1 MIFRPITKPRIEF
14 IFGPLPSTF
23 KGFLFLLGLLFFLSL
38 LRRCY
43 EGLLKFKDLQDIA
56 ALFTTARTWMS
67 INRGMDKKDVVHY
80 TMEYYSVIKKKEQNS
95 AIYNDIGEPRD
106 CHTE

>member
-1 MIFRPITKPRIEF
+1 
-14 IFGPLPSTF
+14 
-23 KGFLFLLGLLFFLSL
+23 
-38 LRRCY
+38 
-43 EGLLKFKDLQDIA
+43 
-56 ALFTTARTWMS
+56 MS